1 MLTFM
6 VTMLLL
12 ITGLAVLIATSR
24 TIDRV
29 MTYLVSSMG
38 RRVLTPKTH
47 ITLTDRERKFIPLFI
62 IPAKII
68 LFIILVALVL
78 ITLIVDWDTE

>member
-12 ITGLAVLIATSR
+12 ITGLAVLMAISHT
-24 TIDRV
+24 TDRV

-47 ITLTDRERKFIPLFI
+47 ITLTDEERKFIPLFI
-62 IPAKII
+62 IPAKIVLLI
-68 LFIILVALVL
+68 VLIALVL
-78 ITLIVDWDTE
+78 VTLIVDWDTE